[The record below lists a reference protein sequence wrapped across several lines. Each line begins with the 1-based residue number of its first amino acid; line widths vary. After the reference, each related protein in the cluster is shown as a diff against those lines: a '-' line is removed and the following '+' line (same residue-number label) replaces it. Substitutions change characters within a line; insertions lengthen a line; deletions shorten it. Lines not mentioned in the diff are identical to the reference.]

1 MLWQLCGGKSWA
13 FCDYLK
19 DPSMEP
25 ASIADWPVIFLVSRD
40 KKREH
45 WAFVSSGCFSSNG
58 FMGCFAKYPS
68 LPLFVDI
75 PCQYDS
81 YNSYA
86 LRTKK
91 FKVGE
96 WRPAFSCSAP
106 LPSPPPPPPS
116 PLLRWW
122 KCLKAPNPILL
133 FNFRIPVEYEGQR
146 AVSQVDTGVWI
157 PQYLQVKDVRMLG
170 CRMLGWSVICER
182 P

>member
-106 LPSPPPPPPS
+106 LPTAQMMEMLESPQSYSAVQLQNTSWIWRSEGSLPSGYWGVNTSIPPS
-116 PLLRWW
+116 
-122 KCLKAPNPILL
+122 
-133 FNFRIPVEYEGQR
+133 
-146 AVSQVDTGVWI
+146 
-157 PQYLQVKDVRMLG
+157 
-170 CRMLGWSVICER
+170 
-182 P
+182 

>member
-106 LPSPPPPPPS
+106 PQEPLQLQDHCLQLLDSCYHEVPDPVPSPVPRRDWCCTSCPVS
-116 PLLRWW
+116 NCW
-122 KCLKAPNPILL
+122 
-133 FNFRIPVEYEGQR
+133 RI
-146 AVSQVDTGVWI
+146 
-157 PQYLQVKDVRMLG
+157 
-170 CRMLGWSVICER
+170 
-182 P
+182 

>member
-106 LPSPPPPPPS
+106 LPLPPPHCS
-116 PLLRWW
+116 DDGNAW
-122 KCLKAPNPILL
+122 KPPIL
-133 FNFRIPVEYEGQR
+133 FCCSTSEYQLNMKVRGQ
-146 AVSQVDTGVWI
+146 SPKWI
-157 PQYLQVKDVRMLG
+157 LGCEYLNTSKLKMLG
-170 CRMLGWSVICER
+170 C
-182 P
+182 